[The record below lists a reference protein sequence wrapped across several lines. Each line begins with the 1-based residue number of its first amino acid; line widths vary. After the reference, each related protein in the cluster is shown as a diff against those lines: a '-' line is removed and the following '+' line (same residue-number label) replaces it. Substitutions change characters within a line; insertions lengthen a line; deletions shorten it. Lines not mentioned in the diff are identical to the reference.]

1 MTEQMTALAENYP
14 AAAELLR
21 RHGGETLLTYLG
33 QLHHRPL
40 PDILPS
46 EDLLTE
52 VRDYFTPF
60 FGAETAGECADV
72 LRRRRCLSTANHH
85 HPAFEYMTVQDTI
98 LCDRWLRLQGETGA
112 VVPFLSCANP
122 RLDNNVYPRGML
134 VYDCTAPEGC
144 LRLPFYPFKLR
155 HACVAAVEGISPD
168 MVDNALNRLRQ
179 ETRRGSCSL
188 RTADALERFCRG
200 GGEGDLAAAFFG
212 FWGRP
217 HHTSLLRGVVDL
229 VIDLLSGRVQR
240 CGTLRE
246 QTTVI
251 NAMLSQRYF
260 TDRAPQ
266 YLWMPMETLTARLLE
281 RDLRTEDA
289 LTCQMLFRQELRAS
303 LLRELNGVSG
313 CWTGDTSGTHFFW
326 GLDRRAALFP
336 LRLRE
341 SAGSAALT
349 GQNSLGEA
357 VTVPLTPQALTEG
370 LRDGSL
376 LPGLFLCFLEAHFLR
391 DFTVFGGFYQPTYL
405 AEMRRGLVRALRETG
420 GYEEEAA
427 IIEAKRSAMTLG
439 LLYLLRSREGGRFPV
454 STAELL
460 EEPVSMLEVEASLQV
475 SVAAALEHLN

>member
-21 RHGGETLLTYLG
+21 WHGGDTLLAYLE

-60 FGAETAGECADV
+60 FGVEIAGECADV

-98 LCDRWLRLQGETGA
+98 LCDQWLRTQGESGA

-155 HACVAAVEGISPD
+155 HACVAAVEGISSD
-168 MVDNALNRLRQ
+168 MVDNALDRLRQ
-179 ETRRGSCSL
+179 EIRRGSCSL
-188 RTADALERFCRG
+188 RTADALERFCR
-200 GGEGDLAAAFFG
+200 E
-212 FWGRP
+212 
-217 HHTSLLRGVVDL
+217 V
-229 VIDLLSGRVQR
+229 LLSDRVQR

-281 RDLRTEDA
+281 RDFRTEAA
-289 LTCQMLFRQELRAS
+289 LTCQMLFRQELRAA
-303 LLRELNGVSG
+303 LLRALDGVSG
-313 CWTGDTSGTHFFW
+313 CWTETPAARTFSGDSTAA
-326 GLDRRAALFP
+326 RRC
-336 LRLRE
+336 
-341 SAGSAALT
+341 
-349 GQNSLGEA
+349 
-357 VTVPLTPQALTEG
+357 
-370 LRDGSL
+370 
-376 LPGLFLCFLEAHFLR
+376 FLCGCAR
-391 DFTVFGGFYQPTYL
+391 
-405 AEMRRGLVRALRETG
+405 ARARRRWRVKTRWERL
-420 GYEEEAA
+420 
-427 IIEAKRSAMTLG
+427 
-439 LLYLLRSREGGRFPV
+439 
-454 STAELL
+454 
-460 EEPVSMLEVEASLQV
+460 
-475 SVAAALEHLN
+475 

>member
-21 RHGGETLLTYLG
+21 RHGGETLLSYLG

-46 EDLLTE
+46 EELLDE

-98 LCDRWLRLQGETGA
+98 LCDRWLRTQGETGV

-134 VYDCTAPEGC
+134 VYDCTAPGGC

-155 HACVAAVEGISPD
+155 HACVAAVEGISLD
-168 MVDNALNRLRQ
+168 MVDNALDRLRQ

-188 RTADALERFCRG
+188 RTADALERFCR
-200 GGEGDLAAAFFG
+200 E
-212 FWGRP
+212 
-217 HHTSLLRGVVDL
+217 V
-229 VIDLLSGRVQR
+229 LLSDHVQR

-303 LLRELNGVSG
+303 LLRELDGVAG
-313 CWTGDTSGTHFFW
+313 CWTGNTSGTHFFW
-326 GLDRRAALFP
+326 GLDRRAALF
-336 LRLRE
+336 
-341 SAGSAALT
+341 
-349 GQNSLGEA
+349 
-357 VTVPLTPQALTEG
+357 QALTER

-439 LLYLLRSREGGRFPV
+439 LIYLLRSREGGRFPV

-460 EEPVSMLEVEASLQV
+460 EQPVSTPEVEASLQG

>member
-98 LCDRWLRLQGETGA
+98 LCDRWLRTQGETGA

-168 MVDNALNRLRQ
+168 MVDNALDRLRQ
-179 ETRRGSCSL
+179 EMRRGSCSL
-188 RTADALERFCRG
+188 RTADALERFCR
-200 GGEGDLAAAFFG
+200 E
-212 FWGRP
+212 
-217 HHTSLLRGVVDL
+217 V
-229 VIDLLSGRVQR
+229 LLSDRMQR

-303 LLRELNGVSG
+303 LLRALDGVSG
-313 CWTGDTSGTHFFW
+313 CWTGDAGGAVSPAAAGERGHSGAD
-326 GLDRRAALFP
+326 GSKLAGRGCDRPPHAAGADGRAA
-336 LRLRE
+336 
-341 SAGSAALT
+341 
-349 GQNSLGEA
+349 
-357 VTVPLTPQALTEG
+357 
-370 LRDGSL
+370 
-376 LPGLFLCFLEAHFLR
+376 
-391 DFTVFGGFYQPTYL
+391 
-405 AEMRRGLVRALRETG
+405 
-420 GYEEEAA
+420 
-427 IIEAKRSAMTLG
+427 
-439 LLYLLRSREGGRFPV
+439 GR
-454 STAELL
+454 
-460 EEPVSMLEVEASLQV
+460 
-475 SVAAALEHLN
+475 VAAAGPVPLLSGGAFSPRLHGVRRLLSARLSR

>member
-98 LCDRWLRLQGETGA
+98 LCDRWLRTQGETGA

-134 VYDCTAPEGC
+134 VYDCTAPGGC

-168 MVDNALNRLRQ
+168 MVDNALDRLRQ
-179 ETRRGSCSL
+179 EMRRGSCSL
-188 RTADALERFCRG
+188 RTADALERFCR
-200 GGEGDLAAAFFG
+200 E
-212 FWGRP
+212 
-217 HHTSLLRGVVDL
+217 V
-229 VIDLLSGRVQR
+229 LLSDRVQR

-266 YLWMPMETLTARLLE
+266 SITSVSPLCSATARK
-281 RDLRTEDA
+281 
-289 LTCQMLFRQELRAS
+289 S
-303 LLRELNGVSG
+303 V
-313 CWTGDTSGTHFFW
+313 
-326 GLDRRAALFP
+326 
-336 LRLRE
+336 LRLYV
-341 SAGSAALT
+341 A
-349 GQNSLGEA
+349 
-357 VTVPLTPQALTEG
+357 
-370 LRDGSL
+370 
-376 LPGLFLCFLEAHFLR
+376 
-391 DFTVFGGFYQPTYL
+391 
-405 AEMRRGLVRALRETG
+405 
-420 GYEEEAA
+420 
-427 IIEAKRSAMTLG
+427 
-439 LLYLLRSREGGRFPV
+439 V
-454 STAELL
+454 STALGSFISSMSVRSGRFQKCTVL
-460 EEPVSMLEVEASLQV
+460 SFATDTTCYALRNSRNTTIFSRSMPTQITASVCFPLPSSCAPVPMKPFRPCFRMKPFFASCGSEPRYRPLWML
-475 SVAAALEHLN
+475 

>member
-98 LCDRWLRLQGETGA
+98 LCDRWLRTQGETGA

-134 VYDCTAPEGC
+134 VYDCTAPGGC

-179 ETRRGSCSL
+179 ETRRGSCSP
-188 RTADALERFCRG
+188 RTADALERFCR
-200 GGEGDLAAAFFG
+200 E
-212 FWGRP
+212 
-217 HHTSLLRGVVDL
+217 V
-229 VIDLLSGRVQR
+229 LLSDRVQR

-260 TDRAPQ
+260 TDRVPQ
-266 YLWMPMETLTARLLE
+266 
-281 RDLRTEDA
+281 
-289 LTCQMLFRQELRAS
+289 
-303 LLRELNGVSG
+303 
-313 CWTGDTSGTHFFW
+313 
-326 GLDRRAALFP
+326 
-336 LRLRE
+336 
-341 SAGSAALT
+341 
-349 GQNSLGEA
+349 
-357 VTVPLTPQALTEG
+357 
-370 LRDGSL
+370 
-376 LPGLFLCFLEAHFLR
+376 
-391 DFTVFGGFYQPTYL
+391 
-405 AEMRRGLVRALRETG
+405 
-420 GYEEEAA
+420 
-427 IIEAKRSAMTLG
+427 
-439 LLYLLRSREGGRFPV
+439 
-454 STAELL
+454 
-460 EEPVSMLEVEASLQV
+460 
-475 SVAAALEHLN
+475 

>member
-188 RTADALERFCRG
+188 RTADALERFCR
-200 GGEGDLAAAFFG
+200 E
-212 FWGRP
+212 
-217 HHTSLLRGVVDL
+217 V
-229 VIDLLSGRVQR
+229 LLSGRVQR

-289 LTCQMLFRQELRAS
+289 LTCQMLFR
-303 LLRELNGVSG
+303 
-313 CWTGDTSGTHFFW
+313 
-326 GLDRRAALFP
+326 
-336 LRLRE
+336 
-341 SAGSAALT
+341 
-349 GQNSLGEA
+349 
-357 VTVPLTPQALTEG
+357 
-370 LRDGSL
+370 
-376 LPGLFLCFLEAHFLR
+376 
-391 DFTVFGGFYQPTYL
+391 
-405 AEMRRGLVRALRETG
+405 
-420 GYEEEAA
+420 
-427 IIEAKRSAMTLG
+427 
-439 LLYLLRSREGGRFPV
+439 
-454 STAELL
+454 
-460 EEPVSMLEVEASLQV
+460 
-475 SVAAALEHLN
+475 